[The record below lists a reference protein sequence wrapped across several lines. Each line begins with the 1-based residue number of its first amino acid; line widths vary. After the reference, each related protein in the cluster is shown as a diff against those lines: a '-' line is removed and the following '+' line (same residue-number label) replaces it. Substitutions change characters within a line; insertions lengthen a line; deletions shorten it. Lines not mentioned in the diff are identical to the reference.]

1 MKNFICMVAFVVV
14 SMGSFLNAKK
24 QNVAVGFTNIESVE
38 VMAKGEMDNGH
49 WLEPQT
55 VRCKYDYP
63 DGSFTSSVERICV
76 FADYMSNCIGVPC
89 GVPF

>member
-24 QNVAVGFTNIESVE
+24 QNVVV
-38 VMAKGEMDNGH
+38 
-49 WLEPQT
+49 
-55 VRCKYDYP
+55 
-63 DGSFTSSVERICV
+63 
-76 FADYMSNCIGVPC
+76 ADYMSNCIGVSC